1 MRFTCDELAK
11 MIDHALLG
19 PKLTDEEVAAGCR
32 IAKAYHVA
40 GVCVKPY
47 AVGLAADLLK
57 GSGVKVGTVIGFPHG
72 ANATAVKAAE
82 AERACRDGA
91 EELDMVVN
99 IGKVLGGD
107 WDFVARDIEAV
118 VAAGRAH
125 GAIVKV
131 IFENCY
137 LGDEQKIRLCAA
149 AAAAGAAFVKT
160 STGFGDSGATLA
172 DVRLMRRHTPAH
184 VRIKASG
191 GIRTLEQFLDFRA
204 AGADRIGVSATAAI
218 LEGCRRRTD
227 SESSD

>member
-1 MRFTCDELAK
+1 VRFTCDELAK

-99 IGKVLGGD
+99 IGKVRGGD

-172 DVRLMRRHTPAH
+172 DGRLMRRHTPAH

>member
-1 MRFTCDELAK
+1 VRFTCDELAK

-72 ANATAVKAAE
+72 ANATAVKAAVV
-82 AERACRDGA
+82 ERACRDGA

-99 IGKVLGGD
+99 IGKVRGGD

-172 DVRLMRRHTPAH
+172 DGRLMRRHTPAH

-204 AGADRIGVSATAAI
+204 AGADRIGVAATAAI
-218 LEGCRRRTD
+218 VVGCRRRTD